1 MNVKKF
7 NRYVVYMISL
17 FIISLGGSLSIKA
30 NLGTS
35 PLICIPYV
43 GSLIAN
49 LSVGTA
55 CFIFNIFDCSSGYSF
70 AKRF

>member
-30 NLGTS
+30 NLGTF